1 MMVADKLMANC
12 FINFLLIFFKLKEV
26 IPTQEYILVIFL
38 QFKTNSEHSAPCT
51 RKKLLVLQIC
61 DFVPNVYIYKISKS
75 SLNFVCFGSQA
86 PTDGKIYVL

>member
-1 MMVADKLMANC
+1 MTA
-12 FINFLLIFFKLKEV
+12 
-26 IPTQEYILVIFL
+26 
-38 QFKTNSEHSAPCT
+38 

-61 DFVPNVYIYKISKS
+61 NFVPNVYIYKISKS